1 MAARAGSLRR
11 SSRPWS
17 SALGTRP
24 HAHRFRTADT
34 AADDPRIWTPAHGP
48 TIPARQDPGNRS
60 ARGRHLHDPVTA
72 AAGQLGPHVANHLE
86 ARRHVLQ
93 NFGHVIAQMTKF
105 AATAW
110 ALRIGSM
117 DVDFTGQMLG
127 QWLAAYG
134 CTWARLGWWWRGQCG
149 LADLQLFER
158 QLQLVE
164 HAIELL
170 GTPTELHAPQL
181 GDHQFQVLDFPRWA
195 VTKAFKAWM
204 SSGRKSVAQVMA
216 RCYWCSQALNIR
228 LLVPV
233 RCAAVGANRC
243 PPTASRVVPSSRRRC
258 RWWLAARR
266 SAPVQAACRTGT
278 SHRHPTTAI

>member
-11 SSRPWS
+11 PSRPWS
-17 SALGTRP
+17 SAPGTRP

-170 GTPTELHAPQL
+170 GTPTELHAPQRRSSVS
-181 GDHQFQVLDFPRWA
+181 GARFPRA
-195 VTKAFKAWM
+195 
-204 SSGRKSVAQVMA
+204 GR
-216 RCYWCSQALNIR
+216 
-228 LLVPV
+228 
-233 RCAAVGANRC
+233 
-243 PPTASRVVPSSRRRC
+243 
-258 RWWLAARR
+258 
-266 SAPVQAACRTGT
+266 
-278 SHRHPTTAI
+278 